1 MKTLK
6 VEAVYLMAYETF
18 EDVIADLPHFIDAT
32 YNARGLHSALGHP
45 NIARQRDF
53 DRTSSLDRGVRACTA
68 SSRRRRRRG
77 SLRANRRF
85 NHHRHE
91 IGQIDLAE
99 FAAPR
104 IDQAA
109 AYAITPGD
117 FCNHSPRRLRF
128 GDNASLLLRAPPTPT
143 LRTGENLNRH
153 SRNVLKCA
161 LKDVLP
167 RSAAKLYKGL
177 KTPLTPDRGR
187 QG

>member
-18 EDVIADLPHFIDAT
+18 EDVIADLPHFIDAA

-85 NHHRHE
+85 NHHRHK
-91 IGQIDLAE
+91 IGQD
-99 FAAPR
+99 R
-104 IDQAA
+104 
-109 AYAITPGD
+109 
-117 FCNHSPRRLRF
+117 PRRVRGTTYRPGRGLRH
-128 GDNASLLLRAPPTPT
+128 NA
-143 LRTGENLNRH
+143 
-153 SRNVLKCA
+153 
-161 LKDVLP
+161 
-167 RSAAKLYKGL
+167 
-177 KTPLTPDRGR
+177 GR
-187 QG
+187 FLQP